1 MRHARVAERKVLK
14 MRPLIT
20 RLSLTALAAVALAAA
35 VFTMGRGAG
44 TFDESGLY
52 EGMDRS
58 AIVARYGPPD
68 ARKSHDHAERLTYTD
83 GEHYQYLLMLRDGKL
98 IYWEHDRVY
107 QASRFSS
114 IGERTGTLD

>member
-1 MRHARVAERKVLK
+1 MRQVT
-14 MRPLIT
+14 I
-20 RLSLTALAAVALAAA
+20 RLTITALTGLALSAA
-35 VFTMGRGAG
+35 VFAMNRGQSGFAA
-44 TFDESGLY
+44 SGLY

-58 AIVARYGPPD
+58 AIIARYGTPD

-107 QASRFSS
+107 KASRFSS
-114 IGERTGTLD
+114 IGE